1 VFHAL
6 SKPVKNRIIAML
18 IIVLV
23 GAGVTSYP
31 ATARE
36 SSTIVLRLDD
46 DQTQGT
52 KPYADSEMRPLDEC
66 PVIEV
71 PAVSDRPASPPNV
84 SKAGS
89 VVLMDAETGQVLY
102 QKNAHTR
109 RPNASTTK
117 IMTAILFIE
126 NVRMDEWITASKKAA
141 ETPYTS
147 IHLKPGERIQAKDL
161 LMALMI
167 RSANDAAVAIA
178 EHVAGN
184 TAKFAAMMN
193 KKAREIGC
201 RNTHFVTPNGLYAK
215 NHYSSAYDLCLMAR
229 YAFRYPI
236 FNEVI
241 NTRKYVLNSRTMN
254 REDLVVFARH
264 RFMKN
269 YPGADGVKSGYIK
282 QAGYCLVGSATRDGW
297 RLLATVLKSDDAGR
311 DTAAVIDYGFNNFRP
326 YTIAQADLVCAGAKI
341 DGGAAEKLPVAPA
354 KDFKVIVPKT
364 GARIVTKL
372 NLKPLQAPI
381 TRGTPVGTISAMVN
395 GVEVGKVELRAAEDM
410 GVSVARRIWF
420 LVRTCGLLVAGLSGI
435 GYGTAVAKGTRFRR
449 RRVTTSLRRVNR
461 FR

>member
-1 VFHAL
+1 VFHLL
-6 SKPVKNRIIAML
+6 SSKFAHNRIISIL
-18 IIVLV
+18 IIALL
-23 GAGVTSYP
+23 GAIPLS
-31 ATARE
+31 AMARE
-36 SSTIVLRLDD
+36 GNTIVLHLDD
-46 DQTQGT
+46 GQNRKQP
-52 KPYADSEMRPLDEC
+52 PYADSEIRPLDEC
-66 PVIEV
+66 PIIEV
-71 PAVSDRPASPPNV
+71 PAVSDRPAPLPNV

-126 NVRMDEWITASKKAA
+126 NVGMNEWITASKKAA

-161 LMALMI
+161 LMAMMI

-178 EHVAGN
+178 EHVAGS
-184 TAKFAAMMN
+184 TAKFAEMMN

-201 RNTHFVTPNGLYAK
+201 KNTHFVTPNGLFDK
-215 NHYSSAYDLCLMAR
+215 NHYSSAYDLCLMAK

-236 FNEVI
+236 FNEVVK
-241 NTRKYVLNSRTMN
+241 TRKYVLNSRTTN

-282 QAGYCLVGSATRDGW
+282 QAGYCFVGSATRNGW
-297 RLLATVLKSDDAGR
+297 RLIATVLKSDDAGR

-326 YTIAQADLVCAGAKI
+326 YTIAQADLVCASAKI

-354 KDFKVIVPKT
+354 KDLKIIVPKT
-364 GARIVTKL
+364 GARIVTQL

-381 TRGTPVGTISAMVN
+381 TKGTPVGTVSATVN
-395 GVEVGKVELRAAEDM
+395 GVEVSRVELRAAEDM
-410 GVSVARRIWF
+410 GVSIARRIWF
-420 LVRTCGLLVAGLSGI
+420 LLKTCGLLVAGLSGI
-435 GYGTAVAKGTRFRR
+435 GYGTTVAKSACLRR

-461 FR
+461 LR